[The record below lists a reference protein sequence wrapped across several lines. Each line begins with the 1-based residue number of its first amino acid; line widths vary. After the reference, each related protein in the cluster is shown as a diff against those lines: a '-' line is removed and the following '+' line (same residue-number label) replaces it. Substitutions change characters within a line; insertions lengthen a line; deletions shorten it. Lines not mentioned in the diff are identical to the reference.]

1 MAENAVSF
9 VGGPFDGKVFPDFA
23 STFLGDD
30 QIALPIFLLVE
41 EAAIDDAS
49 ASLGPADE
57 NEHAEDEDE
66 DSESFERAIEAYKR
80 SRELIQAHMEPYNP
94 VPTSFALYR
103 RRARGSDVFDWERN
117 LTRSEWKAWSD
128 AKR

>member
-23 STFLGDD
+23 STFSGDD
-30 QIALPIFLLVE
+30 QIALPIILLVE

-57 NEHAEDEDE
+57 NEHDE

-94 VPTSFALYR
+94 VPTSLALYR

-117 LTRSEWKAWSD
+117 LTRSEWQAGSD